1 MVKQFN
7 VSEDRVHIGLAQFA
21 MDFNHE
27 FYLNKHF
34 EKEGC
39 VSHIQNLIYTSGTT
53 NIGKA
58 LRHIEKYFDTSHGGR
73 IGVPKILV
81 VISDGVSDD
90 GVLEPA
96 AHLRGLGIIVYAIA
110 VGDYY
115 PVDLHRITGAPKR
128 IFPANSFDELPE
140 VVQEVMD
147 EMCSGDQ
154 PVPKPDPKPD
164 PGLRE
169 LICVTSPLACSF
181 SPTVFFRF
189 SGGQK
194 VETCFPHFQT
204 AASISPWDSIFL
216 RKAALPVRY

>member
-7 VSEDRVHIGLAQFA
+7 ISEDRVHIGLAQFA

-27 FYLNKHF
+27 FYLNQHF
-34 EKEGC
+34 EKEAC
-39 VSHIQNLIYTSGTT
+39 VSHIQRLKYTSGTT

-81 VISDGVSDD
+81 LISDGNSDD
-90 GVLEPA
+90 GVLEA
-96 AHLRGLGIIVYAIA
+96 GVHLRGLGIIVYAIA

-115 PVDLHRITGAPKR
+115 PVELHRITGAPKR
-128 IFPANSFDELPE
+128 IFPTNSFDELPE
-140 VVQEVMD
+140 VVQKVVNEI
-147 EMCSGDQ
+147 CSGDQ
-154 PVPKPDPKPD
+154 PKPD

-169 LICVTSPLACSF
+169 LISVTSPLACSF
-181 SPTVFFRF
+181 SPTVFFCF

-194 VETCFPHFQT
+194 VKTCFPRFQT
-204 AASISPWDSIFL
+204 AALISPWDSIFL